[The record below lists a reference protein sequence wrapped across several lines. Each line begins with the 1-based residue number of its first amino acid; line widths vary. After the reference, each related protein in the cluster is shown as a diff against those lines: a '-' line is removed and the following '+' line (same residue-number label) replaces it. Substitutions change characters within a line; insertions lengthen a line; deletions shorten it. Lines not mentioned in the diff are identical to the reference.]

1 MYGWILQINPQE
13 RDLVST
19 LRQLKAGQID
29 PEQEWSVQRYARRLQ
44 AGQRVL
50 FWQSGPQGGALAWG
64 ELLSAAYRAPDGQGD
79 WWVGCRVTHTLEP
92 PLTRQALQQVP
103 ELADLPLLRRPQGR
117 WLPIEPTH
125 MHVLEALLASRLQ
138 VLEPPVSAHP
148 LSGVLRRLQR
158 EGLLIEGDWLRR
170 YHLALQVS
178 PLVILAGPSGLGKSW
193 LAQAYAKVSGAE
205 HLLVPVAPNWVSPED
220 LFGYYNAVTDRF
232 QPSPVTVFL
241 KAAAADKSERAWHLI
256 LDEFNLA
263 RPEHY
268 LAPLLSVLEQRRRG
282 ETVGL
287 SLADGSWLKVSPHL
301 RVIGT
306 LNREGSVYAL
316 SERVHDRAQFLELTL
331 NENLALSRW
340 GQTAWWPLL
349 APWWPA
355 LQNVVPFGYRVLD
368 DMQAY
373 VQAALE
379 LGVPAEQA
387 VDEQVAHKILAR
399 LSPLHAPEA
408 MERLL
413 ADLPTSWELSRGLLQ
428 RVLHQAKEAGGADW
442 LA

>member
-13 RDLVST
+13 RDLASS
-19 LRQLKAGQID
+19 LRQLRAGQLD

-79 WWVGCRVTHTLEP
+79 WWVGCRVTHSLDP
-92 PLTRQALQQVP
+92 PLTRQMLQQVP
-103 ELADLPLLRRPQGR
+103 ELADLSLLRRPQGR
-117 WLPIEPTH
+117 WLPVEPEQ
-125 MHVLEALLASRLQ
+125 MKVLDALLAPRLQ
-138 VLEPPVSAHP
+138 VLESPAAVHP
-148 LSGVLRRLQR
+148 LNALLRRLQR

-170 YHLALQVS
+170 YQLALQVS
-178 PLVILAGPSGLGKSW
+178 PLVILAGASGLGKSW
-193 LAQAYAKVSGAE
+193 LAQAYAKAIGAAY
-205 HLLVPVAPNWVSPED
+205 LLVPVAPNWVSPED

-241 KAAAADKSERAWHLI
+241 REAAADKGERAWHLI

-263 RPEHY
+263 RPEYY

-287 SLADGSWLKVSPHL
+287 TLADGSWLKLSPHV

-316 SERVHDRAQFLELTL
+316 SDRVHDRAQFLEVTL
-331 NENLALSRW
+331 NEALAESRW
-340 GQTAWWPLL
+340 GQTVWWPLL
-349 APWWPA
+349 TPWWSA
-355 LQNVVPFGYRVLD
+355 LQNLVPFGYRVLD
-368 DMQAY
+368 ELHAY

-379 LGVPAEQA
+379 LGVSAEQA
-387 VDEQVAHKILAR
+387 LDEQVAHKILSR
-399 LSPLHAPEA
+399 LSPLHAAEEMA
-408 MERLL
+408 VLL
-413 ADLPTSWELSRGLLQ
+413 SDLPASWELSRSLLQ
-428 RVLHQAKEAGGADW
+428 RVLRQAKEAGGADW